1 MWDETIVAVATPPGE
16 GGIGVIRISGPQ
28 AQAIGERILRHPSGK
43 AITTWPERR
52 VRLGVVLSSEQKVI
66 DEVIFFFFRAPR
78 SYTGEDVLEIQGHGG
93 QKNMELILGAAMAA
107 GARLAEPGEFT
118 KRAFLNGRIDLAQA
132 EAVIDLITAQTDL
145 AHQAAQE
152 QLQGRLSTYL
162 RQCEERLLA
171 VLAQIEAALDY
182 PEDEIPEVNREEAMR
197 TIMDV
202 TKELTALAAQAEK
215 GRILREA
222 ATVVLAG
229 RPNVG
234 KSSLL
239 NRLLDEERAIVTPI
253 PGTTRDFV
261 AEVSNFQG
269 LPVRLVDTAGL
280 RETSDPLEQEGV
292 RRAWHW
298 VEKAELILIILDA
311 AAGLS
316 VEEEQLVRE
325 VKGKK
330 RMFIVLN
337 KSDLPPR
344 LTAAGLA
351 EKFPDLISMPDMPVL
366 TVSAV
371 SGEGLEDLREKIREE
386 LVGKEFGLGH
396 PVLVTSLRHKE
407 ALERASH
414 YLQSVTAGLRDGLS
428 EDLLTVDLRAALEA
442 LGEITGRTV
451 SDEVIDLIFSR
462 FCVGK

>member
-1 MWDETIVAVATPPGE
+1 MFEETIVAVATPPGE

-43 AITTWPERR
+43 AITTWPERK
-52 VRLGVVLSSEQKVI
+52 VRLGVVLSSEQKII
-66 DEVIFFFFRAPR
+66 DEAIFFFFRAPR

-93 QKNMELILGAAMAA
+93 QKNLELILSAAMAA
-107 GARLAEPGEFT
+107 GARPAEPGEFT

-152 QLQGRLSTYL
+152 QLSGRLSTYL

-182 PEDEIPEVNREEAMR
+182 PEDEIPDLDREEAGR
-197 TIMDV
+197 TIHDV
-202 TKELTALAAQAEK
+202 AEDLRTLAVQAEK

-229 RPNVG
+229 KPNVG

-239 NRLLDEERAIVTPI
+239 NRLLGEERAIVTPI

-261 AEVSNFQG
+261 AEISNLQG

-292 RRAWHW
+292 RRAWRW
-298 VEKAELILIILDA
+298 VERAELILVVLDA

-316 VEEEQLVRE
+316 AEEERLIEDVR
-325 VKGKK
+325 GKK
-330 RMFIVLN
+330 RMFIILN

-344 LTAAGLA
+344 LTVAGLP
-351 EKFPDLISMPDMPVL
+351 EKFSGLPVL
-366 TVSAV
+366 TVSAF
-371 SGEGLEDLREKIREE
+371 SGEGLEDLETKIREE
-386 LVGKEFGLGH
+386 LVGKDFGRGH
-396 PVLVTSLRHKE
+396 PVIVTSLRHKE
-407 ALERASH
+407 ALERAVR
-414 YLQSVTAGLRDGLS
+414 YLQNVTAGLRDGLS
-428 EDLLTVDLRAALEA
+428 EDLLTIDLRAALEA

-451 SDEVIDLIFSR
+451 SDEVINAIFSR

>member
-43 AITTWPERR
+43 TITTWPERK
-52 VRLGVVLSSEQKVI
+52 VRLGVVLSSEQKI
-66 DEVIFFFFRAPR
+66 MDEVIFFFFRAPR

-93 QKNMELILGAAMAA
+93 QKNMELILSTAMAA

-152 QLQGRLSTYL
+152 QLRGRLSEYL
-162 RQCEERLLA
+162 RRCEERLLA

-182 PEDEIPEVNREEAMR
+182 PEDEIPGVDREEAIR
-197 TIMDV
+197 VITDV
-202 TKELTALAAQAEK
+202 AGELAALAAQAEK

-261 AEVSNFQG
+261 AEISNFRG

-298 VEKAELILIILDA
+298 VEKAELILIVLDA

-316 VEEEQLVRE
+316 AEEEQLIQE
-325 VKGKK
+325 INGKK

-344 LTAAGLA
+344 LTADGLA
-351 EKFPDLISMPDMPVL
+351 EKFSALPGLPVL

-371 SGEGLEDLREKIREE
+371 SGEGLEDLRERIREE
-386 LVGKEFGLGH
+386 LAGKEFGLGH
-396 PVLVTSLRHKE
+396 PVLVTNLRHKD
-407 ALERASH
+407 ALERAARS
-414 YLQSVTAGLRDGLS
+414 LQSVTAGLRDGLS

-451 SDEVIDLIFSR
+451 AADVIDLIFSR

>member
-1 MWDETIVAVATPPGE
+1 MFEETIVAVATPPGE

-43 AITTWPERR
+43 AITTWPERK
-52 VRLGVVLSSEQKVI
+52 VRLGVVLSSEQKII
-66 DEVIFFFFRAPR
+66 DEAIFFFFRAPR

-93 QKNMELILGAAMAA
+93 QKNLELILSAAMAA
-107 GARLAEPGEFT
+107 CARPAEPGEFT

-152 QLQGRLSTYL
+152 QLSGRLSTYL

-182 PEDEIPEVNREEAMR
+182 PEDEIPDLDREEAGR
-197 TIMDV
+197 TIHDV
-202 TKELTALAAQAEK
+202 AEDLRTLAVQAEK

-229 RPNVG
+229 KPNVG

-239 NRLLDEERAIVTPI
+239 NRLLGEERAIVTPI

-261 AEVSNFQG
+261 AEISNLQG

-292 RRAWHW
+292 RRAWRW
-298 VEKAELILIILDA
+298 VERAELILVVLDA

-316 VEEEQLVRE
+316 AEEERLIEDVR
-325 VKGKK
+325 GKK
-330 RMFIVLN
+330 RMFIILN

-344 LTAAGLA
+344 LTVAGLP
-351 EKFPDLISMPDMPVL
+351 EKFSGLPVL
-366 TVSAV
+366 TVSAF
-371 SGEGLEDLREKIREE
+371 SGEGLEDLETKIREE
-386 LVGKEFGLGH
+386 LVGKDFGRGH
-396 PVLVTSLRHKE
+396 PVIVTSLRHKE
-407 ALERASH
+407 ALERAVR
-414 YLQSVTAGLRDGLS
+414 YLQNVTAGLRDGLS
-428 EDLLTVDLRAALEA
+428 EDLLTIDLRAALEA

-451 SDEVIDLIFSR
+451 SDEVINAIFSR

>member
-1 MWDETIVAVATPPGE
+1 MWEETIAAVATPPGE

-28 AQAIGERILRHPSGK
+28 AQAIGKKILRHPSGK
-43 AITTWPERR
+43 TITTWPERK
-52 VRLGVVLSSEQKVI
+52 VRLGVVLSSAQKVI

-93 QKNMELILGAAMAA
+93 QKNLELILSSAMAA
-107 GARLAEPGEFT
+107 GARPAEPGEFT
-118 KRAFLNGRIDLAQA
+118 KQAFLNGRIDLAQA

-152 QLQGRLSTYL
+152 QLSGRLSAYL
-162 RQCEERLLA
+162 RQSEERLLA

-182 PEDEIPEVNREEAMR
+182 PEDESPELDREEAGR
-197 TIMDV
+197 TIQEV
-202 TKELTALAAQAEK
+202 TEELSVLAEQAEK

-261 AEVSNFQG
+261 AEVSNLRG

-292 RRAWHW
+292 RRAWGW
-298 VEKAELILIILDA
+298 VEKAELILIVLDA
-311 AAGLS
+311 AAGLNT
-316 VEEEQLVRE
+316 EDEQLIRQ
-325 VKGKK
+325 VKEKK
-330 RMFIVLN
+330 RVFIVLN

-351 EKFPDLISMPDMPVL
+351 EKFSGLPVL

-371 SGEGLEDLREKIREE
+371 SGEGLEDLQEKIREE
-386 LVGKEFGLGH
+386 LVGKEFGRGH
-396 PVLVTSLRHKE
+396 PVMVTSLRHKD
-407 ALERASH
+407 ALERAIR

-451 SDEVIDLIFSR
+451 SDEVIDLIFSQ

>member
-1 MWDETIVAVATPPGE
+1 MPEETIVAVATPPGE
-16 GGIGVIRISGPQ
+16 GGIGVIRVSG
-28 AQAIGERILRHPSGK
+28 AQARKIGKKILRHPSGRT
-43 AITTWPERR
+43 ITTWPERK
-52 VRLGVVLSSEQKVI
+52 VRLGVVVSSEKKAI

-93 QKNMELILGAAMAA
+93 QKNLELILNSALAA
-107 GARLAEPGEFT
+107 GARPAEPGEFT

-145 AHQAAQE
+145 AHRAAQE
-152 QLQGRLSTYL
+152 QLSGRLSTYV
-162 RQCEERLLA
+162 RQCEDRLLA

-182 PEDEIPEVNREEAMR
+182 PEDEIPELDREEAGQ
-197 TIMDV
+197 IV
-202 TKELTALAAQAEK
+202 QGVAEELEILSAQAEK

-261 AEVSNFQG
+261 SEISNLRG

-280 RETSDPLEQEGV
+280 RETADPLEQEGV

-298 VEKAELILIILDA
+298 VEQAELLLVILDA

-316 VEEEQLVRE
+316 VEEERLINTIM
-325 VKGKK
+325 KK
-330 RMFIVLN
+330 RKLIIVIN

-344 LTAAGLA
+344 LTAAALMKKFSGL
-351 EKFPDLISMPDMPVL
+351 PVL
-366 TVSAV
+366 TVSTV
-371 SGEGLEDLREKIREE
+371 SGEGLEHLRERLRDE
-386 LVGKEFGLGH
+386 LVGKNFGREH
-396 PVLVTSLRHKE
+396 PVMVTSLRHKN
-407 ALERASH
+407 ALERAGRR
-414 YLQSVTAGLRDGLS
+414 LRDVADGLRDDLS
-428 EDLLTVDLRAALEA
+428 EDLLTIDLRAALEA

-451 SDEVIDLIFSR
+451 SDEVINIIFSQ